1 MKSHFPSCLFV
12 LSLLSVSVV
21 LTGCSGLTSTA
32 AADISTAG
40 PGTISGV
47 LHGGQYP
54 VSGATVTLWAA
65 GSAGYGSASTALATT
80 TSGTDGSFSFGP
92 VNGASPYSCPNSAS
106 TTVSQQI
113 YITASGGQA
122 TASYT
127 NSSIGM
133 MVGLGDCITAQS
145 ANQNLIINEVT
156 TVASVFA
163 LQQFISINSSG
174 LVNIGAPTTNI
185 TGMRNAFATI
195 NNLVNTAS
203 GTANTT
209 LNLTGTVAGYTTSPT
224 VVATPE
230 AAKINTIADILAA
243 CINSTS
249 GTSSNCTTLLDD
261 VNSVSS
267 KPALD
272 TMQAAYYMAVNPT
285 STVSGTSNISTLY
298 GLITGVPPFPNDLSS
313 PPNDWTIGVTYGST
327 ASQTVAAAPTYLIT
341 DPKYI
346 ALDSLGNVWIVNSV
360 GTTGNSVAELSPTG
374 VPEAQVL
381 TSAGTLVAPSGIAV
395 DPNNNLF
402 VPNYGASGVGN
413 TVTEYTSLGVTK
425 TFTLKSTGPEAI
437 ASDGAGNILVA
448 SAGVSAGTGDI
459 EAIAANAASGAASV
473 TQASNVSV
481 GSNSALAIDENF
493 NLWLSNASNTAV
505 TQFLCSS
512 TPCVATLTAL
522 PKSPD
527 SIAVDH
533 AGNIWVGNIS
543 GSLTE
548 LAATSTTSITESAN
562 SPFSGGGLTGPY
574 TGLIDGLGNVWE
586 TDFSTGSGA
595 VSELTYSG
603 APVSPSTG
611 FTHTFNGAT
620 GLAIDGSGNV
630 WIGNS
635 TAAASSTVAGY
646 VTEIVGQAA
655 PLTTPLSAALPGI
668 AGGPNTLGTRP

>member
-1 MKSHFPSCLFV
+1 MKSHFPSCLFA
-12 LSLLSVSVV
+12 LSLLSVSIAV
-21 LTGCSGLTSTA
+21 TGCAGFSNTA
-32 AADISTAG
+32 ATDTSVAG
-40 PGTISGV
+40 SGAISGAV
-47 LHGGQYP
+47 HGGQYP

-65 GSAGYGSASTALATT
+65 GNAGYGSASTALATT
-80 TSGTDGSFSFGP
+80 TSGTDGSFTFGP
-92 VNGASPYSCPNSAS
+92 PSAKLYTCPNSAS
-106 TTVSQQI
+106 STESQQI

-133 MVGLGDCITAQS
+133 MVGLGDCVTAQS
-145 ANQNLIINEVT
+145 ANQNLVINEVT
-156 TVASVFA
+156 TAASVFA

-174 LVNIGAPTTNI
+174 LVSIGAPTTNI

-203 GTANTT
+203 GTAYTT
-209 LNLTGTVAGYTTSPT
+209 LNLSGTVSGYATNPT

-230 AAKINTIADILAA
+230 ATKINTIADILAA

-249 GTSSNCTTLLDD
+249 GTSSNCTTLLGD

-272 TMQAAYYMAVNPT
+272 TLQATYYMASNPT
-285 STVSGTSNISTLY
+285 STVGGTSNIPTLY
-298 GLITGVPPFPNDLSS
+298 KLITGVPPFANYLGAA
-313 PPNDWTIGVTYGST
+313 PNDWTIGVTYGST
-327 ASQTVAAAPTYLIT
+327 ASQTVAAAPSYLIS

-360 GTTGNSVAELSPTG
+360 GTTGNSVTELSATG

-381 TSAGTLVAPSGIAV
+381 TNAGTLVAPSGIAV

-402 VPNYGASGVGN
+402 VPNFGASGVGN

-437 ASDGAGNILVA
+437 ASDGAGNIFVA
-448 SAGVSAGTGDI
+448 SAGTSAGTGDI
-459 EAIAANAASGAASV
+459 EAISAGAATGAATV

-481 GSNSALAIDENF
+481 GANSALAIDENF

-512 TPCVATLTAL
+512 TPCTATVSSL

-527 SIAVDH
+527 SIAIDH
-533 AGNIWVGNIS
+533 AGDIWVGNIS

-548 LAATSTTSITESAN
+548 LAATNTTTITESAN
-562 SPFSGGGLTGPY
+562 SPFTGGGLTGPF

-586 TDFSTGSGA
+586 TDFTSGSGA

-603 APVSPSTG
+603 TPISPSTG

-646 VTEIVGQAA
+646 VTEIIGQAA
-655 PLTTPLSAALPGI
+655 PLTTPLSAALPAL
-668 AGGPNTLGTRP
+668 AGGANMLGTRP